1 MCSVPLELLHV
12 HRIKIDTDDA
22 AQKLSEEQATAAAQT
37 AVALIAERDAYVLA
51 AAATRSEQSR
61 ASAA

>member
-12 HRIKIDTDDA
+12 HRIRIETDDD
-22 AQKLSEEQATAAAQT
+22 AQRLSEEQATAAAQT

-51 AAATRSEQSR
+51 AAASRSEQAR
-61 ASAA
+61 ADA

>member
-1 MCSVPLELLHV
+1 MPLELLHV